1 MDDPALAE
9 VIRSLYSAGLLCS
22 HPKTRM
28 QPSTWQPRYSE
39 RLPSEARTKA
49 ARNVLVRN
57 WRPQSAARSL
67 ALSASSNNKTKRNTV
82 YAHSHCHRPPRRDEA
97 ADIRKYARTNVA
109 GDPPSCARS
118 VSPSFAEAF
127 DAYSSST
134 RPSGASALRLALAR
148 RSIPFQAKGYAGHTV
163 CIPHLHEPSKASN
176 LTTAQVAP
184 PSWQG
189 KDLFPDREDGSP
201 VPPSAVHLSL
211 HERTCSDRRC
221 A

>member
-9 VIRSLYSAGLLCS
+9 VIRSLYSAGLLCR
-22 HPKTRM
+22 PPQTQM
-28 QPSTWQPRYSE
+28 QPSTWQSRYSE

-67 ALSASSNNKTKRNTV
+67 ALSASSNNKTKRNTA

-97 ADIRKYARTNVA
+97 ADMELSSESPHALTSPAILL
-109 GDPPSCARS
+109 PL
-118 VSPSFAEAF
+118 SPSFAEAF
-127 DAYSSST
+127 DAYRSST
-134 RPSGASALRLALAR
+134 RPSGASALRAGTGTEIDTIPSETV
-148 RSIPFQAKGYAGHTV
+148 RSHTV
-163 CIPHLHEPSKASN
+163 CTPHLHEPSN

-184 PSWQG
+184 PSWHG
-189 KDLFPDREDGSP
+189 KARLLFPDREDGSP
-201 VPPSAVHLSL
+201 VPPQLYTSL
-211 HERTCSDRRC
+211 YTNEHASDRRC